1 MKKYKLLTTNLFAA
15 GIHFDPFRC
24 QNISFMLINYL
35 KITFRNLASNKV
47 FSFINIF
54 GLAAGL
60 ATCML
65 IMLYILEESSYDKQ
79 FADADRIYRIA
90 MAATTTASD
99 NEKWSS
105 QPAPS
110 AWALKAE
117 NPAVEQSTRLLK
129 FPNMDNVLLKYEH
142 NKISR
147 RFFESNGFYVDS
159 TFFQLFNYDFK
170 YGNST
175 TALNQPNSLVIAES
189 IAGKLFGNEDPVG
202 KPVTIGLPFGDFTYT
217 VTGVFANAGLKSH
230 IPANFFLSMRNSDLG
245 LFVAANDS
253 WTTNSIFHTYVKLK
267 PGSDPAVFEKTLTP
281 FFYRHA
287 GAELKAM
294 GVTKTLFIQPL
305 RDIYLRSQIGNEIAP
320 NGNIKFLYILGSIAG
335 FILFI
340 ACINFMNLSTARS
353 QKRAREVGV
362 RKVLGANRNALVRQF
377 LGESFIVS
385 TISFV
390 IAMVLT
396 YLFLPVLNQLTGK
409 QMVMSK
415 DPRWMGWIAGLILAT
430 GFLAGLYPAFFL
442 SSFKPVSVLK
452 GKILHKFSAVAIRK
466 GLVVFQFTISICLIF
481 AVMVIWRQLN
491 LIKNQDLG
499 FSKNQQIIL
508 PMSAKQVAMNYTALK
523 NALIQNPAVKSVTS
537 GSSYP
542 GIANINDM
550 LFYAEGKP
558 RTDFVDISVIS
569 TETDYLKTLGLTL
582 LEGRSFE
589 KANGEGDTAS
599 IVLNETALKDL
610 GYKSGEAV
618 GKKINYD
625 FQGVHH
631 TLEIVGVVKD
641 FNFES
646 LYNTI
651 KPLAFSPTN
660 FFANK
665 YNYAIVN
672 VQTNNWAKVLS
683 GLEKSWNTINPSTPF
698 TYSFLDQDFA
708 RNYEKEEKTSGMV
721 ICFMVVAVLVA
732 CLGLFGLAAFSAEYR
747 TKEIGVRKVLG
758 ASVSSVAALLSKEF
772 IQLVI
777 LAIII
782 ALPLASFVMQK
793 WLEDFAYRIHFSWW
807 MFFTSGLVAVL
818 IALVTVSF
826 HAIKAG
832 MSNPATSLHAQ

>member
-1 MKKYKLLTTNLFAA
+1 M
-15 GIHFDPFRC
+15 I
-24 QNISFMLINYL
+24 INYL
-35 KITFRNLASNKV
+35 KLTFRNLAANKV
-47 FSFINIF
+47 FSFVNIF

-60 ATCML
+60 STCML
-65 IMLYILEESSYDKQ
+65 IMIYIMDESSYDKK
-79 FADADRIYRIA
+79 FSNGDRIYRIS
-90 MAATTTASD
+90 MAAAASGKD

-105 QPAPS
+105 QPAPT

-117 NPAVEQSTRLLK
+117 YPAVEQVTRLLK
-129 FPNMDNVLLKYEH
+129 FPNMDNVLLKYEQ
-142 NKISR
+142 NKTSR
-147 RFFESNGFYVDS
+147 RFFESNGYYVDS

-170 YGNST
+170 YGRIS
-175 TALNQPNSLVIAES
+175 TALNRPNSLVISES
-189 IAGKLFGNEDPVG
+189 IADKLFGQEDPVG

-217 VTGVFANAGLKSH
+217 VTGVFVNQGLQSH
-230 IPANFFLSMRNSDLG
+230 IPANFFMSMRNNDLG
-245 LFVAANDS
+245 TFVAADDS

-267 PGSDPAVFEKTLTP
+267 PGSNPVVFEKSLTP

-287 GAELKAM
+287 GAELKAA
-294 GVTKTLFIQPL
+294 GTSKTLFIQPL
-305 RDIYLRSQIGNEIAP
+305 QDIYLHSQIGNEIAT
-320 NGNIKFLYILGSIAG
+320 NGNVKYLYILASIAG

-362 RKVLGANRNALVRQF
+362 RKVLGANRGALIRQF
-377 LGESFIVS
+377 LGESFIVC
-385 TISFV
+385 TISCIIAV
-390 IAMVLT
+390 ILV
-396 YLFLPVLNQLTGK
+396 YLLLPGLNHFTGK
-409 QMVMSK
+409 HLVMNGGSEWLF
-415 DPRWMGWIAGLILAT
+415 RIVGLTLLT
-430 GFLAGLYPAFFL
+430 GFLAGLYPAFYL
-442 SSFKPVSVLK
+442 SSFKPASVLK
-452 GKILHKFSAVAIRK
+452 GKILQLISAVVIRK

-481 AVMVIWRQLN
+481 AAIVIWRQLD
-491 LIKNQDLG
+491 LVQNQNLG

-508 PMSAKQVAMNYTALK
+508 PMPGKQVAMNYTALK
-523 NALIQNPAVKSVTS
+523 MELLQHPDVKSVTS

-569 TETDYLKTLGLTL
+569 TERDYLTTLGLKL

-589 KANGEGDTAS
+589 KANEDADTAD
-599 IVLNETALKDL
+599 IVLNETALKEL
-610 GYKSGEAV
+610 GYISQTAV
-618 GKKINYD
+618 GKKIKYD

-646 LYNTI
+646 LYNPI

-665 YNYAIVN
+665 YNYAIVSIR
-672 VQTNNWAKVLS
+672 TDSWASALS

-708 RNYEKEEKTSGMV
+708 KNYEKEQKTSGLVIYFMV
-721 ICFMVVAVLVA
+721 IAVLVA

-747 TKEIGVRKVLG
+747 TKEIGIRKVLG
-758 ASVSSVAALLSKEF
+758 ASVGSVAALLSKEF
-772 IQLVI
+772 LLLIV
-777 LAIII
+777 LAIVI
-782 ALPLASFVMQK
+782 ALPLSTYVMQK

-807 MFFTSGLVAVL
+807 MFFVAGLVAIL
-818 IALVTVSF
+818 IALITVSF
-826 HAIKAG
+826 HTIKAG
-832 MSNPATSLHAQ
+832 IANPVNSLRSE

>member
-1 MKKYKLLTTNLFAA
+1 
-15 GIHFDPFRC
+15 
-24 QNISFMLINYL
+24 MLINYL
-35 KITFRNLASNKV
+35 KITFRNLAANKV

-65 IMLYILEESSYDKQ
+65 IMMYIIEESSYDKQ
-79 FADADRIYRIA
+79 FANADRIYRIS
-90 MAATTTASD
+90 MAATASAKD
-99 NEKWSS
+99 NEKWAS
-105 QPAPS
+105 QPAPT

-117 NPAVEQSTRLLK
+117 IPAVEQVTRLLK

-142 NKISR
+142 DKVSR

-159 TFFQLFNYDFK
+159 TFFQLFNYHFT
-170 YGNST
+170 YGNITS
-175 TALNQPNSLVIAES
+175 ALNKPNSLVISES
-189 IAGKLFGNEDPVG
+189 IAEKLFGHEDPVG

-217 VTGVFANAGLKSH
+217 VTGVFVNAGLQSH

-245 LFVAANDS
+245 MFVAADDS

-267 PGSDPAVFEKTLTP
+267 PGSDPAVFEKGLTP

-287 GAELKAM
+287 GAELKAA
-294 GVTKTLFIQPL
+294 GLSKTLFIQPL
-305 RDIYLRSQIGNEIAP
+305 QDIYLHSQIGNEIAA
-320 NGNIKFLYILGSIAG
+320 NGNIKYLYILGSIAG

-362 RKVLGANRNALVRQF
+362 RKVLGANRSALVRQF
-377 LGESFIVS
+377 LGESFIICM
-385 TISFV
+385 ISFAV
-390 IAMVLT
+390 AGILVYGL
-396 YLFLPVLNQLTGK
+396 LPGLNHFTGK
-409 QMVMSK
+409 QLVMDSASGSIF
-415 DPRWMGWIAGLILAT
+415 WFGGLILFT
-430 GFLAGLYPAFFL
+430 GFLAGLYPAFYL
-442 SSFKPVSVLK
+442 SSFKPASVLK
-452 GKILHKFSAVAIRK
+452 GKMLHQFSAIMIRK

-481 AVMVIWRQLN
+481 AVLVIWRQLD
-491 LIKNQDLG
+491 LVKNQDLG

-508 PMSAKQVAMNYTALK
+508 PMPAKQVAMNYTALK
-523 NALIQNPAVKSVTS
+523 TQLIRFPAVKSVTS

-558 RTDFVDISVIS
+558 RTEFVDISIIS
-569 TETDYLKTLGLTL
+569 TEKDYLKTLGLTL

-589 KANGEGDTAS
+589 RANEDADTAS
-599 IVLNETALKDL
+599 IVLNETALKEL
-610 GYKSGEAV
+610 GYTTQTAI

-625 FQGVHH
+625 FQGTHH
-631 TLEIVGVVKD
+631 TVEIVGVVRD

-646 LYNTI
+646 LYNPI
-651 KPLAFSPTN
+651 RPLGFSPTN

-672 VQTNNWAKVLS
+672 IQTNNWAPVLS
-683 GLEKSWNTINPSTPF
+683 GLEKSWNIINSSTPF

-708 RNYEKEEKTSGMV
+708 RNYEKEERTSGLVIYFMV
-721 ICFMVVAVLVA
+721 IAVGVA
-732 CLGLFGLAAFSAEYR
+732 CLGLFGLAAFSSENR
-747 TKEIGVRKVLG
+747 VKEIGVRKVLG
-758 ASVSSVAALLSKEF
+758 ASVGSVAALLSKEF

-777 LAIII
+777 LAIVI
-782 ALPLASFVMQK
+782 ALPLATYVMHK
-793 WLEDFAYRIHFSWW
+793 WLENFSYRIHVSWW
-807 MFFTSGLVAVL
+807 IFLVSGLFAVL
-818 IALVTVSF
+818 IALITVSF

-832 MSNPATSLHAQ
+832 LSNPATSLRSE